1 MEAWRKLLALLSADL
16 KDLDSMLS
24 LAEAEQPGLTI
35 VGPELP
41 LSLGIVDALR

>member
-1 MEAWRKLLALLSADL
+1 MVR
-16 KDLDSMLS
+16 

-41 LSLGIVDALR
+41 LSLGIVDALAGAGSARFWPHARRGHA